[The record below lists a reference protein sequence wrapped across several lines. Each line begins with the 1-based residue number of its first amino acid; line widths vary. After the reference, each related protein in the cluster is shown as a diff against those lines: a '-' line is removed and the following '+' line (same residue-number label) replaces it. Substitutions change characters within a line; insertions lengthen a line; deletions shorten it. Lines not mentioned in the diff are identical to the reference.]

1 MRTFCLGL
9 LATTV
14 LLGVGT
20 VAKQPT
26 PLVIDGRVITGAG
39 AEARPVRRAHVT
51 LSGKGLGATRVTDT
65 DAKGAYRFDRVPP
78 GNYRISFS
86 KPGFVRFETDAGPGA
101 THTMTRGG
109 AIEGM
114 VLDPGGVPLR
124 GIMVNALQREDGARP
139 RLASNAYTDDL
150 GRYRLHSL
158 AAGDYFLEASSQDLT
173 QAQLLM
179 PGEKRGTET
188 RAYYPDVDTIESA
201 KPVRVTAGR
210 ETTGLDLRLAP
221 PVPVVDPAAPPPPPR
236 ADATGTARIAGR
248 VTDAATGRSLNGARV
263 LLVPLDGVALT
274 NWKRSDA
281 QGRFEYT
288 QLEARR
294 YRLTA
299 SADGLVQMEFGQ
311 KKPGEGGLA
320 IQVKDGEDFKADISL
335 PRAGAVEG
343 ILFDEFGDGAPR
355 VLVQV
360 ARKQFVAGRH
370 RLMPIES
377 RQNSNTTD
385 DRGRYRVSGLEPGE
399 YHVAALSGAY
409 VNEGAAGGFAPTY
422 YPGSAEA
429 GAATPV
435 SVGFGAEIATPATF
449 ALVPA
454 RTFTV
459 AGRMID
465 QDGNLVAGRSTV
477 WLATPDSLKR
487 MDFHLARGLTMDGAF
502 VLRNVPQG
510 RYTLQGFGRPPADY
524 RGPMNLS
531 AMPFGWTSITV
542 GDADLE
548 DVVLKVTNGTTLR
561 GKIVPDDSAAAP
573 PAAQTVRV
581 STIPVEFDS
590 APVGGGPSPSQ
601 TREDLTFEVVKQSGL
616 RLIRVGVSS
625 PNWALKKITLNDM
638 DITDTPVDF
647 RTRDV
652 EGVEVILTPK
662 VSRISGVVSDDN
674 GPVASYAVVIFASD
688 PTKWTDRS
696 RFVAVARPTQQGRFE
711 LRGLPPEEY
720 LAVALPGVT
729 GTEWMDPEFLQQL
742 RVNATSFV
750 LTEGE
755 SRTLS
760 LKLKRRP

>member
-1 MRTFCLGL
+1 
-9 LATTV
+9 
-14 LLGVGT
+14 
-20 VAKQPT
+20 
-26 PLVIDGRVITGAG
+26 
-39 AEARPVRRAHVT
+39 
-51 LSGKGLGATRVTDT
+51 
-65 DAKGAYRFDRVPP
+65 
-78 GNYRISFS
+78 
-86 KPGFVRFETDAGPGA
+86 
-101 THTMTRGG
+101 
-109 AIEGM
+109 M
-114 VLDPGGVPLR
+114 VLDPAGAPLP
-124 GIMVNALQREDGARP
+124 GIMVSALQVQEGGRP
-139 RLASNAYTDDL
+139 KLATNAYSDDL
-150 GRYRLHSL
+150 GKYRLHSL
-158 AAGDYFLEASSQDLT
+158 AAGDYLIEASSQDLT
-173 QAQLLM
+173 QVQLLM

-188 RAYYPDVDTIESA
+188 RVYYPDVQAIESA
-201 KPVRVTAGR
+201 KPVRITSGR
-210 ETTGLDLRLAP
+210 ETTGLDLRLVP
-221 PVPVVDPAAPPPPPR
+221 PVPLVDPAAPALPPR
-236 ADATGTARIAGR
+236 PDATGTARIAGR
-248 VTDAATGRSLNGARV
+248 VTDAITARPVQGARL

-299 SADGLVQMEFGQ
+299 SADGLVQIEYGQ

-320 IQVKDGEDFKADISL
+320 IQLKDGEDFKADMAL
-335 PRAGAVEG
+335 PHAGAVEG
-343 ILFDEFGDGAPR
+343 ILFDEFGDGAPG
-355 VLVQV
+355 VLVHV

-370 RLMPIES
+370 RLLPIER
-377 RQNSNTTD
+377 RQHSNTTD

-409 VNEGAAGGFAPTY
+409 VNEGAVGGFSPTY
-422 YPGSAEA
+422 YPGTAEA
-429 GAATPV
+429 GAATAV
-435 SVGFGAEIATPATF
+435 SVGFGADIATPASF

-465 QDGNLVAGRSTV
+465 QDGNLVGGRSTV

-561 GKIVPDDSAAAP
+561 GKIVSDDSAAAP
-573 PAAQTVRV
+573 PAPQTVRV

-590 APVGGGPSPSQ
+590 APVGGGPSPSE
-601 TREDLTFEVVKQSGL
+601 TRADLTFEVVKQSGL
-616 RLIRVGVSS
+616 RLIRVSVSS
-625 PNWALKKITLNDM
+625 PNWALKKITLNDV

-647 RTRDV
+647 RNKDV

-662 VSRISGVVSDDN
+662 VSRISGVVSDDK

-696 RFVAVARPTQQGRFE
+696 RFVALVRPTQQGSFE

-742 RVNATSFV
+742 RVHATSFV

-755 SRTLS
+755 SRTLA
-760 LKLKRRP
+760 LKLKKRP